1 MISIIG
7 ATDDDLLIGKK
18 DSSNGM
24 PWHNKEDLQH
34 FKKTTLHQTI
44 LMGKTTYMAIGRP
57 LPHRKTIVV
66 TRGELDDERVEVRH
80 DLVETIQEYK
90 NKKEDLFICGG
101 ASIYK
106 QALPYVDEL
115 IISRIP
121 GKHEGETYFPNFDEY
136 NFQLE
141 KETQMETFVLQIYKI
156 VKKARVDLEC
166 YGLENLPQEN
176 GYLITPNHQGLFDI
190 VAVFK
195 THDKTAKFVLK
206 KELASTI
213 LIKDVVKTLDYYAL
227 DRSNI
232 RDGAKMVKNVS
243 KEIEAGMNYVIYPEG
258 TRSKQGNKIGE
269 FKGGTFKIA
278 LKSHCPIVPV
288 AMIDC
293 YQVFDNNTIKP
304 VKAQIHYLKPIEYD
318 EYKDLIFNP
327 WKDGGC
333 EPQYKHVAN

>member
-1 MISIIG
+1 MKRII
-7 ATDDDLLIGKK
+7 LVVLRCIFKLPYWWFYK
-18 DSSNGM
+18 LKQYQ
-24 PWHNKEDLQH
+24 NKE
-34 FKKTTLHQTI
+34 KYPTI
-44 LMGKTTYMAIGRP
+44 
-57 LPHRKTIVV
+57 
-66 TRGELDDERVEVRH
+66 DEGY
-80 DLVETIQEYK
+80 Q
-90 NKKEDLFICGG
+90 FIHNV
-101 ASIYK
+101 A
-106 QALPYVDEL
+106 DE
-115 IISRIP
+115 
-121 GKHEGETYFPNFDEY
+121 
-136 NFQLE
+136 
-141 KETQMETFVLQIYKI
+141 I

-213 LIKDVVKTLDYYAL
+213 LIKDVVKTL
-227 DRSNI
+227 
-232 RDGAKMVKNVS
+232 
-243 KEIEAGMNYVIYPEG
+243 
-258 TRSKQGNKIGE
+258 E

-318 EYKDLIFNP
+318 EYKDLKTPEIAALVQSRIQACM
-327 WKDGGC
+327 DEYC
-333 EPQYKHVAN
+333 